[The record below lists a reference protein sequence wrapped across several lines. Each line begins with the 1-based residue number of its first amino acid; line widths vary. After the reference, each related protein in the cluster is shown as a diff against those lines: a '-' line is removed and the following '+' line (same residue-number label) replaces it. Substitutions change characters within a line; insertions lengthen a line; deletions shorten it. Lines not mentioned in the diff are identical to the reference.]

1 MKRLFTSTILLLT
14 FTVNAQLIDFS
25 KADDRLH
32 ISLGMFAGQG
42 GIILNENTLQL
53 DCKICVSTGTALLAG
68 AAKETIDS
76 MSKNNRF
83 DAREMFLTGLGGVIS
98 WGLYKIGVPPIITLG
113 LSVAYIGAE
122 MTFKF

>member
-1 MKRLFTSTILLLT
+1 MKTIITTIFLT
-14 FTVNAQLIDFS
+14 VCLSAQCQLVDLA

-42 GIILNENTLQL
+42 GIILNENTFQL
-53 DCKICVSTGTALLAG
+53 ECEICVSAGSALLAG
-68 AAKETIDS
+68 AAKETIDG

-83 DAREMFLTGLGGVIS
+83 DTREMLLTGLGGVIS
-98 WGLYKIGVPPIITLG
+98 WGLYKIGVPPIITMG

-122 MTFKF
+122 MTFNF